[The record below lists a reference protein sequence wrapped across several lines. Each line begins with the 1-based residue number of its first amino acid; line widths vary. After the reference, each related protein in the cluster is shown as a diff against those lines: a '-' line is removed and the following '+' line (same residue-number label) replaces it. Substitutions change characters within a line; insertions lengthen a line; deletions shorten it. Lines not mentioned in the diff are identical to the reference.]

1 MNHHTHSSSVRAKQS
16 RGYWKMLAPG
26 IQEFRNQDYD
36 EALPLLIE
44 SADNGDAEA
53 QCLLGNIYQLGL
65 GGIPIDEPQ
74 AIRWYHRS
82 AKQGYS
88 VATNNLAG
96 MVWSMS
102 SDAAS
107 ALYQLAKQQGFE
119 HTPQDFATSA

>member
-1 MNHHTHSSSVRAKQS
+1 MPV
-16 RGYWKMLAPG
+16 PG

-36 EALPLLIE
+36 DALPLLIQ
-44 SADNGDAEA
+44 SAEAGDAEA

-65 GGIPIDEPQ
+65 GSIHVDDAQ

-88 VATNNLAG
+88 IATNNLGG

-107 ALYQLAKQQGFE
+107 ALYQLAKRQALDS
-119 HTPQDFATSA
+119 HAHDAAISA